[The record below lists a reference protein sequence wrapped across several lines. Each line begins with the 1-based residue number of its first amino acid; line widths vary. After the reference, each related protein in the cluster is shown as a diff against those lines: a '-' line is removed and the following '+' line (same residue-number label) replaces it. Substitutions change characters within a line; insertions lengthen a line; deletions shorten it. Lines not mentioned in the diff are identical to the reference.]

1 MPVKDKLRSLKKRL
15 RRLFMNNIKF
25 SGRNVPIKDV
35 AKMIGK
41 DQQFV
46 RQGIINGKLPIGTA
60 FKKEYV
66 DDRGE
71 KTMASQYDFYVSP
84 KLLYEY
90 TGIIYEN
97 NE

>member
-1 MPVKDKLRSLKKRL
+1 
-15 RRLFMNNIKF
+15 MNNIKF

-35 AKMIGK
+35 AKLICK

-71 KTMASQYDFYVSP
+71 KTIASQYDFYVSP

>member
-1 MPVKDKLRSLKKRL
+1 
-15 RRLFMNNIKF
+15 MNNIKF

-35 AKMIGK
+35 AKLIGK

-71 KTMASQYDFYVSP
+71 K
-84 KLLYEY
+84 LLHLNMIFMLVLNYY
-90 TGIIYEN
+90 TNILV
-97 NE
+97 